1 MTNAIIRFGKVGEK
15 MAPKIAKIAGLEVS
29 VSGNALAAGK
39 AGDFHFRWGYTGDL
53 PGRATVVNTVE
64 AIYETCDKA
73 KFRMKLAEAGLAPRT
88 ATDIK
93 GFRNQQFFPVI
104 IRPAEHQRSEHLY
117 VANDAWDVMDVL
129 PKVGRDFYIS
139 EKIEKER
146 EFRVMIVNGRVV
158 WVIEKM
164 PEDRK
169 AVSWGCIREGDFEYV
184 GWDDWNKNVIENA
197 IASFNLSKL
206 DFGAVDVIVDKKG
219 KAYTLEINTA
229 PYLTTYYAETIGK
242 AFKWI
247 IENGKERI
255 KNRPFKGWRDVIHP
269 AVSKEAKV

>member
-1 MTNAIIRFGKVGEK
+1 MANAIIRFGKVGQK
-15 MAPKIAKIAGLEVS
+15 MAPVIGEVAGLDVS
-29 VSGNALAAGK
+29 VSGAGLAAGK
-39 AGDFHFRWGYTGDL
+39 VNEYFFRWGYTGEL
-53 PGRATVVNTVE
+53 PGRATIVNTTA

-73 KFRMKLAEAGLAPRT
+73 QFRMKLAEAGLAPRT

-93 GFRNQQFFPVI
+93 EFRKQQFFPAI
-104 IRPAEHQRSEHLY
+104 LRPAEHQRSEHLY
-117 VANDAWDVMDVL
+117 VANDAWDVMDIL
-129 PKVGRDFYIS
+129 PKVGKDFYIS
-139 EKIEKER
+139 EKIEKVK
-146 EFRVMIVNGRVV
+146 EFRVMIVQGRVV

-164 PEDRK
+164 PEDRN

-184 GWDDWNKNVIENA
+184 GWDDWDKNVIENA

-229 PYLTTYYAETIGK
+229 PYLTKYYAQTIGK

-247 IENGKERI
+247 VANDKDRFPV
-255 KNRPFKGWRDVIHP
+255 RAFKGWRDAIHP